1 MNPLLLNLY
10 CKHIGKMFEM
20 QKIFKLLKFVCMM
33 ICILIF
39 VNVVSLVYIFNLI
52 DTINTPIIVVSDEAL
67 EQVLQ
72 QIPNKKH

>member
-1 MNPLLLNLY
+1 
-10 CKHIGKMFEM
+10 MFEM